1 MMKRSLAILV
11 ALLGVG
17 VGVAESGDAAKN
29 PAFERLKTLEG
40 TWTGSAAHDG
50 GGQASGGDVTV
61 VYKVTAAGS
70 AVQETLFPGT
80 PHEMV
85 TMYHLDGARLVLTH
99 YCAAGNQPRMELEA
113 SADPNV
119 LSFTFVGGTNMSET
133 DMHMH
138 SARITFVD
146 ADHVRSV
153 WGSMK
158 DRKPAGTA
166 TFELG
171 RKK

>member
-1 MMKRSLAILV
+1 MKRALAILV

-17 VGVAESGDAAKN
+17 VGVGEPGDAVKH
-29 PAFERLKTLEG
+29 PVFEHLKSLEG
-40 TWTGSAAHDG
+40 TWTGSATHDA
-50 GGQASGGDVTV
+50 GGQTSGGEATV
-61 VYKVTAAGS
+61 VYRVTAAGS
-70 AVQETLFPGT
+70 TVQETLFPGT

-85 TMYHLDGARLVLTH
+85 TMYHMDGARLVLTH

-113 SADPNV
+113 SADPSV
-119 LSFTFVGGTNMSET
+119 LSFKFVGGTNMAET

-138 SARITFVD
+138 SARITFLD
-146 ADHVRSV
+146 ADHIRSV

-158 DRKPAGTA
+158 DRQPAGTG
-166 TFELG
+166 TFDLT